1 MANETAL
8 YMKFPCVL
16 RDKLLNG
23 ELHFPPN
30 TRFAYEKIF
39 TYRAVDSCIKSGAEI
54 QKRTGGQPETAGLPS
69 LTSHGKISLT
79 SLGKDSIIK

>member
-1 MANETAL
+1 MPQQAEL
-8 YMKFPCVL
+8 FLV
-16 RDKLLNG
+16 G
-23 ELHFPPN
+23 EN
-30 TRFAYEKIF
+30 TGDNRKYKEIF
-39 TYRAVDSCIKSGAEI
+39 DSCIKSGAEI